1 MAIDQQRPKDINF
14 LNKDFTGLRS
24 DLIDFAK
31 TYFPASYSDFN
42 ETSPGMMFIEM
53 AAYVG
58 DILSFYIDEQFRES
72 LLAYAEERKTVFD
85 IAQSYGYKPKISTP
99 ANVTVDFFQTVPA
112 KGTGDNVTPNYD
124 YGHRIKEGTVVSA
137 DQYGKTFRTVSEV
150 DFSTSGS
157 LDPVTVSIYEV
168 NPSTATPTK
177 YLLKK
182 QARAVSGEVVTEQF
196 TFTSAKAYDMLTL
209 GNNNVLEIIS
219 VTDSDGNKWY
229 QVESLAQDLVYE
241 EVRNDAEFDPNLA
254 GFNDTTPYMI
264 KLLRTKKRY
273 KSYIK
278 SDGSYQLRFGSGT
291 ATQNDEEVIPNPSTV
306 GNSNVNS
313 DFLNTNSA
321 LDPANFLET
330 AVYGVA
336 PSNTTLT
343 IKYSIGGGVDD
354 NVPSNS
360 ISSLRSL
367 TAEINNNGLDSDLV
381 TESADSISV
390 NNPGPATGGKGAETI
405 DEIKENVKQYF
416 QAQSRAVTKED
427 YITRIYSLPAKYG
440 NVAKVYITQDDQ
452 LNSGEGVIQ
461 GDVLT
466 PEVLME
472 EFVDKGE
479 SLKVSDL
486 EVRVPNPMALNFYV
500 LGYNNS
506 KQLVNVNEA
515 TKRNIK
521 TYMGQYRI
529 LTDAINL
536 KNAYV
541 INIGVRFTIYAKR
554 GYNKEEVIFKCI
566 QKVKEYFNVD
576 KWQINQPIMLADVAY
591 QISLV
596 DGVNSVVPPV
606 QDNPDGNLI
615 VITNK
620 FETASGYSGNLFD
633 ITTAIR
639 NGIVYPSLDPS
650 IFEVKFPDIDIVGKC
665 LGDY

>member
-14 LNKDFTGLRS
+14 LNKDFTGLRG
-24 DLIDFAK
+24 DLIEFAK
-31 TYFPASYSDFN
+31 SYFPASYSDFN

-85 IAQSYGYKPKISTP
+85 IAQSYGYRPIISAP

-112 KGTGDNVTPNYD
+112 KGSGDTVTPNFS
-124 YGHRIKEGTVVSA
+124 YGHRIKEGAVIAS
-137 DQYGKTFRTVSEV
+137 DQYGKTFRTVTEV

-157 LDPVTVSIYEV
+157 LDPVEVSIYEV
-168 NPSTATPTK
+168 DDSSTPSK

-196 TFTSAKAYDMLTL
+196 TFGNAKAYDMITL
-209 GNNNVLEIIS
+209 GNKDVLEIIS

-229 QVESLAQDLVYE
+229 QVESLAQDLVYD

-254 GFNDTTPYMI
+254 AYNDTTPYMI
-264 KLLRTKKRY
+264 KLIRTKKRY

-278 SDGSYQLRFGSGT
+278 SDGSYQLRFGSGVST
-291 ATQNDEEVIPNPSTV
+291 ENDEEVIPNPSTV

-313 DFLNTNSA
+313 NFLNSNSA

-336 PSNTTLT
+336 PANTVLT
-343 IKYSIGGGVDD
+343 VSYSIGGGVDD
-354 NVPSNS
+354 NIPSNS
-360 ISSLRSL
+360 ITTLRNISPQ
-367 TAEINNNGLDSDLV
+367 INDSGLDLALV
-381 TESADSISV
+381 QESADSISV
-390 NNPGPATGGKGAETI
+390 NNPGPATGGKGSETI

-416 QAQSRAVTKED
+416 QAQSRAVTKQD
-427 YITRIYSLPAKYG
+427 YITRIYSLPAKFG

-461 GDVLT
+461 GDVIT

-472 EFVDKGE
+472 EFVEKGE

-500 LGYNNS
+500 LGFNNN

-521 TYMGQYRI
+521 TYLGQYRV
-529 LTDAINL
+529 LTDAVNL

-541 INIGVRFTIYAKR
+541 INIGIRFAIYAKR
-554 GYNKEEVIFKCI
+554 GYNKEEVIFRCI
-566 QKVKEYFNVD
+566 QKVKEYFDID
-576 KWQINQPIMLADVAY
+576 KWQINQPIIMSDVAY

-606 QDNPDGNLI
+606 ADNPDGNLI

-620 FETASGYSGNLFD
+620 FEKSSGYSGNIFD
-633 ITTAIR
+633 ISTAIR
-639 NGIVYPSLDPS
+639 TGVVYPSLDPS
-650 IFEVKFPDIDIVGKC
+650 IFEVKYPDIDIVGKC

>member
-24 DLIDFAK
+24 DLIEYAK
-31 TYFPASYSDFN
+31 TYFPGSYSDFN

-85 IAQSYGYKPKISTP
+85 IAQSYGYKPKVSTP
-99 ANVTVDFFQTVPA
+99 SNVTVDFFQTVPA
-112 KGTGDNVTPNYD
+112 KGSGDTVTPD
-124 YGHRIKEGTVVSA
+124 FRYGHRIKEGTVISS

-157 LDPVTVSIYEV
+157 LDPVEVSIYEV
-168 NPSTATPTK
+168 DNSSTPSK

-182 QARAVSGEVVTEQF
+182 QARAVSGEVITE
-196 TFTSAKAYDMLTL
+196 TFSFGSAKAYDMLTL
-209 GNNNVLEIIS
+209 GNKNVLEIVS
-219 VTDSDGNKWY
+219 VVDSDGNKWY

-254 GFNDTTPYMI
+254 AYNDTTPYMI

-273 KSYIK
+273 KSYVK

-291 ATQNDEEVIPNPSTV
+291 ATENDEEVIPNPSTV

-313 DFLNTNSA
+313 DFLNSNSA

-336 PSNTTLT
+336 PANTTLT
-343 IKYSIGGGVDD
+343 VKYSVGGGVDD

-360 ISSLRSL
+360 INSLRSV
-367 TAEINNNGLDSDLV
+367 TADINNTGLDTALV
-381 TESADSISV
+381 NESFASISV
-390 NNPGPATGGKGAETI
+390 NNTSPATGGKGAETI

-416 QAQSRAVTKED
+416 QAQSRAVTKQD
-427 YITRIYSLPAKYG
+427 YVTRIYSLPAKYG

-466 PEVLME
+466 PEVLQT
-472 EFVDKGE
+472 EFIDKGE

-500 LGYNNS
+500 LGYNNN

-521 TYMGQYRI
+521 SYMGQYRI

-554 GYNKEEVIFKCI
+554 GYNKEEVIFNCI

-576 KWQINQPIMLADVAY
+576 KWQINQPIILSDVAY

-606 QDNPDGNLI
+606 SENPDGNLI

-620 FETASGYSGNLFD
+620 FETASGYSGNIFD
-633 ITTAIR
+633 ISTAIKS
-639 NGIVYPSLDPS
+639 GIVYPSLDPS

>member
-14 LNKDFTGLRS
+14 LNRDFTGLRS
-24 DLIDFAK
+24 DLIEFAK

-58 DILSFYIDEQFRES
+58 DVLSFYIDEQFRES

-85 IAQSYGYKPKISTP
+85 IAQSYGYRPKVSTP

-112 KGTGDNVTPNYD
+112 AGSGDTVTPDYR
-124 YGHRIKEGTVVSA
+124 YGHRIKEGTVISS
-137 DQYGKTFRTVSEV
+137 DQYGKTFRTVAEV

-157 LDPVTVSIYEV
+157 LDPVEVSIYEIGADST
-168 NPSTATPTK
+168 PSK

-182 QARAVSGEVVTEQF
+182 QTRAVSGEVITEKF
-196 TFTSAKAYDMLTL
+196 TFGSAKAYDMLTL
-209 GNNNVLEIIS
+209 GNKNVLEIIS

-254 GFNDTTPYMI
+254 AYNDTTPYMI

-278 SDGSYQLRFGSGT
+278 SDGTYQLRFGSGT
-291 ATQNDEEVIPNPSTV
+291 ATENDEEVIPNPTTV

-313 DFLNTNSA
+313 DFLNSNSA

-336 PSNTTLT
+336 PANTTLT
-343 IKYSIGGGVDD
+343 VKYSVGGGVDD
-354 NVPSNS
+354 NVPSNT
-360 ISSLRSL
+360 ITALRSL
-367 TAEINNNGLDSDLV
+367 TAEINSSGLDSALV
-381 TESADSISV
+381 EESQASISV
-390 NNPGPATGGKGAETI
+390 NNASPATGGKGAETI

-466 PEVLME
+466 PEVLQT
-472 EFVDKGE
+472 EFIDKGE

-500 LGYNNS
+500 LGYNNN

-541 INIGVRFTIYAKR
+541 INIGIRFTIYAKR
-554 GYNKEEVIFKCI
+554 GYNKEEVIFNCI
-566 QKVKEYFNVD
+566 QKVKDYFNID
-576 KWQINQPIMLADVAY
+576 KWQINQPIIMSDVAY

-596 DGVNSVVPPV
+596 DGVNSVVPPPA
-606 QDNPDGNLI
+606 DNPDGNLI

-620 FETASGYSGNLFD
+620 FETASGYSGNIFD

-639 NGIVYPSLDPS
+639 SGVIYPSLDPS

>member
-24 DLIDFAK
+24 DLIEYAK

-85 IAQSYGYKPKISTP
+85 IAQSYGYRPKISTP
-99 ANVTVDFFQTVPA
+99 SNVTVDFFQTVPA
-112 KGTGDNVTPNYD
+112 TGTGDTVVPD
-124 YGHRIKEGTVVSA
+124 FRYGHRIKEGTVIAS
-137 DQYGKTFRTVSEV
+137 DQYSKTFRTVSEV

-157 LDPVTVSIYEV
+157 LDPVVVEPYEIDG
-168 NPSTATPTK
+168 TITK

-182 QARAVSGEVVTEQF
+182 QARAVSGEVITETF
-196 TFTSAKAYDMLTL
+196 TFGSAKAYDMVTL
-209 GNNNVLEIIS
+209 ANKNVLEIIS
-219 VTDSDGNKWY
+219 VTDGSASKWY
-229 QVESLAQDLVYE
+229 QVESLAQDLVYQ

-254 GFNDTTPYMI
+254 AFNDTTPYMI

-291 ATQNDEEVIPNPSTV
+291 ATENDEEVIPNPSTV

-313 DFLNTNSA
+313 DFLNSNSA

-336 PSNTTLT
+336 PANTTLT
-343 IKYSIGGGVDD
+343 IKYSVGGGVDD

-360 ISSLRSL
+360 INSLRSI
-367 TAEINNNGLDSDLV
+367 TSEINNTGLDATLV
-381 TESADSISV
+381 EESQASISV
-390 NNPGPATGGKGAETI
+390 NNPGPATGGKGSETI
-405 DEIKENVKQYF
+405 DEIKENVKQFF
-416 QAQSRAVTKED
+416 QAQSRAVTKQD

-461 GDVLT
+461 GDVIT
-466 PEVLME
+466 PETLQT
-472 EFVDKGE
+472 EFIDKGE

-500 LGYNNS
+500 LGYDNN
-506 KQLVNVNEA
+506 KKLVNVNQA
-515 TKRNIK
+515 TKRNLK

-576 KWQINQPIMLADVAY
+576 KWQINQPIMLSDVAY
-591 QISLV
+591 QVSLV

-606 QDNPDGNLI
+606 ADNPDGNLI

-620 FETASGYSGNLFD
+620 FETASGYSGNIFD
-633 ITTAIR
+633 ISTAIKS
-639 NGIVYPSLDPS
+639 GVVYPSLDPS
-650 IFEVKFPDIDIVGKC
+650 IFEVKFPDIDIIGKC

>member
-24 DLIDFAK
+24 DLIEYAK

-85 IAQSYGYKPKISTP
+85 IAQSYGYRPKISTP
-99 ANVTVDFFQTVPA
+99 SNVTVDFFQTVPA
-112 KGTGDNVTPNYD
+112 TGTGDTVVPDYR
-124 YGHRIKEGTVVSA
+124 YGHRIKEGTVIAS
-137 DQYGKTFRTVSEV
+137 DQYSKTFRTVSEV

-157 LDPVTVSIYEV
+157 LEPVEASIYEV
-168 NPSTATPTK
+168 GEDSTPTK

-182 QARAVSGEVVTEQF
+182 QARAVSGEVVTE
-196 TFTSAKAYDMLTL
+196 TFAFSSAKAYDMVTL
-209 GNNNVLEIIS
+209 ANKNVLEIIS
-219 VTDSDGNKWY
+219 VTDSNLSKWY

-291 ATQNDEEVIPNPSTV
+291 ATENDEEVIPNPSTV

-313 DFLNTNSA
+313 DFLNSNSA

-336 PSNTTLT
+336 PANTTLT
-343 IKYSIGGGVDD
+343 IKYSVGGGVDD

-360 ISSLRSL
+360 INSLRSL
-367 TAEINNNGLDSDLV
+367 TSEINSTGLDATLV
-381 TESADSISV
+381 EESQGSISV
-390 NNPGPATGGKGAETI
+390 SNPGPATGGKGEETI
-405 DEIKENVKQYF
+405 DEIKENVKQFF
-416 QAQSRAVTKED
+416 QAQSRAVTKQD

-461 GDVLT
+461 GDVIT
-466 PEVLME
+466 PETLQT
-472 EFVDKGE
+472 EFIDKGE

-500 LGYNNS
+500 LGYNNN
-506 KQLVNVNEA
+506 KKLVNVNQA
-515 TKRNIK
+515 TKRNLK

-576 KWQINQPIMLADVAY
+576 KWQINQPIMLSDVAY
-591 QISLV
+591 QVSLV

-606 QDNPDGNLI
+606 SDNPDGNLI
-615 VITNK
+615 VVTNK
-620 FETASGYSGNLFD
+620 FETASGYSGYIFD
-633 ITTAIR
+633 ISTAIKS
-639 NGIVYPSLDPS
+639 GVIYPSLDPS
-650 IFEVKFPDIDIVGKC
+650 IFEVKFPDIDIIGKC

>member
-14 LNKDFTGLRS
+14 LNKDFTGLRG
-24 DLIDFAK
+24 DLIEFAK

-58 DILSFYIDEQFRES
+58 DVLSFYIDEQFRES
-72 LLAYAEERKTVFD
+72 LLAYAEEKKTIFD
-85 IAQSYGYKPKISTP
+85 IAQSYGYRPKISSP

-112 KGTGDNVTPNYD
+112 IGSGDNIGPNYS
-124 YGHRIKEGTVVSA
+124 YGHRLKEGTVISA
-137 DQYGKTFRTVSEV
+137 DQYGKTFRTVTEV

-157 LDPVTVSIYEV
+157 LDPVTVSTYEV
-168 NPSTATPTK
+168 DNSDTPTK

-182 QARAVSGEVVTEQF
+182 QARAVSGEVVKETF
-196 TFTSAKAYDMLTL
+196 TFGAAKPYDMLTL
-209 GNNNVLEIIS
+209 GNQNVLEIIS
-219 VTDSDGNKWY
+219 VVDSEGTKWY
-229 QVESLAQDLVYE
+229 QVESLAQDLVYQ

-254 GFNDTTPYMI
+254 AYNDTTPYMI
-264 KLLRTKKRY
+264 KMLRTKKRY
-273 KSYIK
+273 KTYVK
-278 SDGSYQLRFGSGT
+278 HDGSYQLRFGSGT
-291 ATQNDEEVIPNPSTV
+291 SSENDEEIIPNPSTV

-313 DFLNTNSA
+313 DFLNSNSA
-321 LDPANFLET
+321 LDPANFMET
-330 AVYGVA
+330 SVYGTA

-343 IKYSIGGGVDD
+343 VTYSIGGGVDD

-360 ISSLRSL
+360 ITSLRSL
-367 TAEINNNGLDSDLV
+367 TADINSAGLDTELV
-381 TESADSISV
+381 NESYGSIAV
-390 NNPGPATGGKGAETI
+390 NNPVPATGGKGEETLT
-405 DEIKENVKQYF
+405 EIRENVKQYF

-427 YITRIYSLPAKYG
+427 YITRIYSLPSKFG

-466 PEVLME
+466 PEVLLE

-506 KQLVNVNEA
+506 KQLTSVNQA

-521 TYMGQYRI
+521 SYLGQYRI

-541 INIGVRFTIYAKR
+541 INIGVKFSIYAKR
-554 GYNKEEVIFKCI
+554 GYNKEEVVFKCI
-566 QKVKEYFNVD
+566 QKVKDYFNVD
-576 KWQINQPIMLADVAY
+576 KWQINQPIILSDVAY

-596 DGVNSVVPPV
+596 DGVNSVVPPAA
-606 QDNPDGNLI
+606 DNPDGNLI
-615 VITNK
+615 VVENK
-620 FETASGYSGNLFD
+620 FDTSSGYSGNIFD
-633 ITTAIR
+633 ISTAIV
-639 NGIVYPSLDPS
+639 NGICYPSLDPS